1 MIAENRNLREIQM
14 LPNVGHGLGRGRR
27 TIGKKAFGHG
37 FRRYSVGSA
46 RNACFTLLIRR
57 SNRVPA
63 EAFALLFG
71 YFLENGQRLRA
82 AVLTAGGEDGIYE
95 GDGGGIRGAKRSGFD
110 AGEKDFIAFAGKRG
124 NVSVGNSDAVGAA
137 GMGQMDAFDRLAQ
150 AAAEADG
157 QNEVALVYGSD

>member
-14 LPNVGHGLGRGRR
+14 LPNVGHGLGVEDERLPRKLSGMAL
-27 TIGKKAFGHG
+27 GGAA
-37 FRRYSVGSA
+37 VVSA
-46 RNACFTLLIRR
+46 RNACFTSLIED
-57 SNRVPA
+57 SNRIPA

-82 AVLTAGGEDGIYE
+82 AVLAAGGEDGIYE
-95 GDGGGIRGAKRSGFD
+95 SDGGGIRGAKRSGFD

-124 NVSVGNSDAVGAA
+124 NVSVGDSDAVGAA

-157 QNEVALVYGSD
+157 QNEVALVYGAD